1 MTGKP
6 DDKQPEKKL
15 SYMEALGMFQR
26 AIKEITPED
35 VADAIHEQ
43 YDAAKVMEI
52 QQTLFLMRKNQL
64 EEKLVRAKQIE
75 AIEKPPQ
82 KKGGRK

>member
-6 DDKQPEKKL
+6 EYSPEKKP

-35 VADAIHEQ
+35 VADAIIDQFDHI
-43 YDAAKVMEI
+43 KIIEI
-52 QQTLFLMRKNQL
+52 QEMLYQNRKHQL
-64 EEKLVRAKQIE
+64 EARLKEARERE
-75 AIEKPPQ
+75 AIEPKPPQ